1 MSDLTAEERQSI
13 EMACSYEKTVVGP
26 AAYHQCVDKQLS
38 ALTNVRRPNLSDL
51 TTEERQSIEMAC
63 SYEKTVVGPAAYYKC
78 VDKQLSAL
86 TNVRRPNL
94 SNLTP
99 EERQSIEMACS
110 YEKTVVGPAAYHQ
123 CVDKQLSALTN
134 VRRPNLSNLTS
145 EERRSIEMACS
156 YEKTVVG
163 PAAYYRCVDGRVG
176 ALASSLNSTGA
187 VPDTE
192 ANSQTGST
200 PVQLSKTSPEIK
212 RLQYFVGTWKLAGDL
227 KTSVLGPGGKFTGI
241 QHNEWAADGRTVS
254 SKWEEQRPTGRSNG
268 QATYSYDSTQH
279 VYRYHGSSDDG
290 EVEDSAGSIE
300 GNNWVWT
307 SNLLTPSGAPAK
319 GRFTLE
325 VTSPSTYSFRFEIA
339 SQGDTWITVMEG
351 SAEQSR

>member
-1 MSDLTAEERQSI
+1 MACSYEKTVVGPAAYHQCVGKQLSALANVRRPNLSNLTADERDSIEMACSYEKTVVGPAAYHQCVGKQLSALANVRRPNLSNLTADERDSI

-38 ALTNVRRPNLSDL
+38 TLA
-51 TTEERQSIEMAC
+51 
-63 SYEKTVVGPAAYYKC
+63 
-78 VDKQLSAL
+78 
-86 TNVRRPNL
+86 NVRRPNL
-94 SNLTP
+94 SNLTAD
-99 EERQSIEMACS
+99 ER
-110 YEKTVVGPAAYHQ
+110 
-123 CVDKQLSALTN
+123 N
-134 VRRPNLSNLTS
+134 
-145 EERRSIEMACS
+145 SIEMACS

-163 PAAYYRCVDGRVG
+163 PAAYYRCVGGQVG
-176 ALASSLNSTGA
+176 ALASSLTSTGT
-187 VPDTE
+187 VPETG
-192 ANSQTGST
+192 AKSQTGPT

-227 KTSVLGPGGKFTGI
+227 KTSVLGPGGKFTGV
-241 QHNEWAADGRTVS
+241 QRNEWATDGLTVL

-268 QATYSYDSTQH
+268 QATYSYDSAQN

-290 EVEDSAGSIE
+290 EVEDSVGSIE

-325 VTSPSTYSFRFEIA
+325 VISPSAYNLKFEIA
-339 SQGDTWITVMEG
+339 LQGDAWITVMEG
-351 SAEQSR
+351 NAEQSR